1 MIVGAC
7 QSSPL
12 FPGASRH
19 GRLHCL
25 RACVGASSLEHWQAD
40 LHQKQQQKKRKH
52 LIVGACQSFP
62 RLCHGILTFIRGASS
77 SSATWNHM
85 YVCMSRPVRS
95 TRVQPTP
102 SILPLPVKI
111 SVSDG
116 GFHGQQRAGLGS
128 VHLAASMLFHPVVVV
143 HMASA

>member
-1 MIVGAC
+1 MASSLEHSQAYLIGRYQKKKTECVIVGAC

-52 LIVGACQSFP
+52 LIVGACQS
-62 RLCHGILTFIRGASS
+62 
-77 SSATWNHM
+77 SAPFVSWDIDIHTRRQLQLRDLESH
-85 YVCMSRPVRS
+85 VCMHVSPCPKHQCS
-95 TRVQPTP
+95 TD
-102 SILPLPVKI
+102 S
-111 SVSDG
+111 
-116 GFHGQQRAGLGS
+116 
-128 VHLAASMLFHPVVVV
+128 
-143 HMASA
+143 